1 MVWSALRLMAEKA
14 SSDEYAMPDTAARQ
28 IEMTTFHTG
37 SMSAGSRFSAIVPTR
52 PPMTIMPSSARLMT
66 PECSEKQP
74 PSATSIRTVAESS
87 AYLSI
92 RNILLHLLSV

>member
-1 MVWSALRLMAEKA
+1 
-14 SSDEYAMPDTAARQ
+14 
-28 IEMTTFHTG
+28 
-37 SMSAGSRFSAIVPTR
+37 MSEGRRFSAIVPTR
-52 PPMTIMPSSARLMT
+52 PPMTMIPSSARLMT

-92 RNILLHLLSV
+92 RSILLRLLSVWLFRVRRLAACFLCLPVKSVTMRFLNSSENAQR